1 MTGRWVDVAEA
12 ARKLGLSTDAV
23 RKRIARG
30 SLESDRPD
38 GSVLVWLDDG
48 GTETGH
54 EAQAD
59 GGPLVESL
67 RDQVAYLR
75 EIVATRDEEIR
86 RRDVIISQLT
96 DRIPAIEA
104 PSEPRES
111 PTEATE
117 QPGGEQR
124 AAGTARKPTVEHRDP
139 GGGGCS
145 AVARYSTSA
154 WPLRTCLALLGEKQ
168 PVFRADGF
176 WKLRHGNSRW
186 LKLRLLQVPYASPTG
201 IAALPTAPAQQS
213 VASFVF
219 HRVGRI
225 PPRCDPCRPA
235 LPAAMNKTTGRMAAK
250 ISVCIPYGTP
260 ST

>member
-104 PSEPRES
+104 PSEPREAPERGTDEQQGRGPS
-111 PTEATE
+111 PRMQARRRP
-117 QPGGEQR
+117 QSARGGS
-124 AAGTARKPTVEHRDP
+124 
-139 GGGGCS
+139 GGSG
-145 AVARYSTSA
+145 R
-154 WPLRTCLALLGEKQ
+154 
-168 PVFRADGF
+168 
-176 WKLRHGNSRW
+176 
-186 LKLRLLQVPYASPTG
+186 
-201 IAALPTAPAQQS
+201 
-213 VASFVF
+213 
-219 HRVGRI
+219 RV
-225 PPRCDPCRPA
+225 
-235 LPAAMNKTTGRMAAK
+235 
-250 ISVCIPYGTP
+250 
-260 ST
+260 